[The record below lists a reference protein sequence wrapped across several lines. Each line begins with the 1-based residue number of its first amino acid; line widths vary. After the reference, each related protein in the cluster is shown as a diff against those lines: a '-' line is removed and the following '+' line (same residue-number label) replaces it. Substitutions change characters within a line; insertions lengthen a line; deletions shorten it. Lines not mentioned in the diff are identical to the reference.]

1 MGVANGYS
9 FPNSVA
15 GGAANKD
22 YCDYYWFAECTDD
35 NGAEGF
41 YQLLAAAYAVYSED
55 AGVRCAST
63 YYRGAGTS
71 AYSGFPLCLEYPL
84 SEGA

>member
-9 FPNSVA
+9 FPNSVT

-22 YCDYYWFAECTDD
+22 YCDYYWLAVCTDD

-41 YQLLAAAYAVYSED
+41 YQLLAASSAYCLED
-55 AGVRCAST
+55 AGVRCAYTGS
-63 YYRGAGTS
+63 RGAD
-71 AYSGFPLCLEYPL
+71 ADAKCGFPLCLEYPL